1 MITPHCC
8 LLATT
13 SPTKKELS
21 HCQQDFPYSGVDV
34 VLPTYRPSM
43 QTHLLHYVWTRNYAW
58 IHPLPQPGSTILQL
72 LLHYQLVRLQPITS
86 PVITDIFFTNFIC
99 QLTIMSHGYALTTE
113 YPTYPDLTQELL
125 YMRTDNLL
133 RFHHLMYN
141 NMTYL
146 SADGYTYQRQHAGI
160 PSGLFLT
167 QYLDSFG
174 NLFLIIDSMIE
185 FGLTDEEILN
195 LRLLVLG
202 DDNCGFTH
210 WPIEHLQNFN

>member
-1 MITPHCC
+1 MYGPETMRGSIHYLDHVEQSYNPFFKIDW
-8 LLATT
+8 
-13 SPTKKELS
+13 SRYNQS
-21 HCQQDFPYSGVDV
+21 
-34 VLPTYRPSM
+34 
-43 QTHLLHYVWTRNYAW
+43 LLH
-58 IHPLPQPGSTILQL
+58 
-72 LLHYQLVRLQPITS
+72 
-86 PVITDIFFTNFIC
+86 VIMDIFFADFIC
-99 QLTIMSHGYALTTE
+99 QLVMISHGYALTAKH
-113 YPTYPDLTQELL
+113 PTYPDLTPESL

-146 SADGYTYQRQHAGI
+146 CADGYAYQRQHAGI
-160 PSGLFLT
+160 PSSLFLT

-202 DDNCGFTH
+202 DDNSGFTH
-210 WPIEHLQNFN
+210 